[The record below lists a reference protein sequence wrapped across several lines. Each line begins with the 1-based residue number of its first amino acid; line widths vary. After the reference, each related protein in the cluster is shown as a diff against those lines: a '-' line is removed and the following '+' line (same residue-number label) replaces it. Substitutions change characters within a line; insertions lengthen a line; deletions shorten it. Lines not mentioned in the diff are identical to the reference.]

1 MKNLIKNGA
10 YVPHGA
16 VVADNDTVAI
26 GAVKAIREAGYS
38 IPEDMSII
46 GFDDIPFSAVT
57 MPALTTMRI
66 SRSAMGMLAVDMIRK
81 RIKYPDWP
89 GMHMLIGGKLIV
101 RNSTRPK
108 NG

>member
-1 MKNLIKNGA
+1 
-10 YVPHGA
+10 
-16 VVADNDTVAI
+16 
-26 GAVKAIREAGYS
+26 
-38 IPEDMSII
+38 
-46 GFDDIPFSAVT
+46 